1 MGNILCLQIPLFNCI
16 GSLVLWLAPETC
28 YNNSAQALGLWFVL
42 MAIIIYVMHTTFL
55 EPYCFC
61 S

>member
-1 MGNILCLQIPLFNCI
+1 VLQILAFNCM
-16 GSLVLWLAPETC
+16 GSLLWWLAPETC
-28 YNNSAQALGLWFVL
+28 CNNSAQALELWFVL